1 MAGVSA
7 YNAANI
13 LNWAFGKG
21 TFTQPGN
28 WAVGLALGAPSS
40 TSASELGTGT
50 GLSRSSLVMGAAA
63 SPAGSMSNVSSMN
76 FGALAVA
83 GPTVISGIQIWDQTA
98 SGGNMLF
105 YGTLAT
111 ARTLYSSDQLV
122 IAVGNLVVT
131 LA

>member
-7 YNAANI
+7 YNSQNI

-21 TFTQPGN
+21 SPVQPTN
-28 WAVGLALGAPSS
+28 WGVGLAVGAPSS

-50 GLSRSSLVMGAAA
+50 GLSRQSLTMAAAA
-63 SPAGSMSNVSSMN
+63 SPAGSMSNAASMN
-76 FGALAVA
+76 FGSLAVA
-83 GPTVISGIQIWDQTA
+83 GPTVISGIQVWDQTA

-111 ARTLYSSDQLV
+111 ARTLFTNDQLV
-122 IAVGNLVVT
+122 IASGNLVVT